1 VPDRE
6 QALGLFPLRV
16 RDRLESFAE
25 AVETLPHERMAIY
38 AVSALDASAHDA
50 ARETADRAASE
61 HQWDRGIAALR
72 ALAVDWVSR
81 GLVDRPP
88 WMASELGM
96 PTRVLRPADT
106 ARLAQSL
113 ADAFRAVA
121 MWDDLHETDRDELL
135 GPWASLVETA

>member
-1 VPDRE
+1 MPDRQ
-6 QALGLFPLRV
+6 QALSLFPRRV
-16 RDRLESFAE
+16 RDRLEAFAE

-38 AVSALDASAHDA
+38 AVSALDTGAHDA
-50 ARETADRAASE
+50 ARETADRAAGE
-61 HQWDRGIAALR
+61 HQWDAGIAALR

-81 GLVDRPP
+81 GLLAQPP
-88 WMASELGM
+88 WVASELGM
-96 PTRVLRPADT
+96 PTRVLRPGDT

-121 MWDDLHETDRDELL
+121 MWDDLDEADRDELL